1 MSDPRPI
8 GIFDSGLGGL
18 TVARAVG
25 RQLPA
30 ERLVYLGDTARVP
43 YGTKSAATVS
53 RYARECA
60 RFLQGL
66 DIKALV
72 VACNTASSLAMEEL
86 GSFLDPLR
94 IPLLGV
100 IEPGAVEAC
109 RVTRHGRIGVIG
121 TPATIRSG
129 AYERAIARI
138 RPDVTVASAA
148 CPLFVP
154 LAEEGWTEADDPVGR
169 AIARRYL
176 APLMR
181 QRIDTLI
188 LGCTH
193 YPLLSGVITAAA
205 EEAARPVAGDAGG
218 EPPSDVALVDGSH
231 AVARDLARLLS
242 REGMAAPAAEEAG
255 REGAPPRHAY
265 YVTDDPGR
273 FRAVGVRFLGH
284 AIEGPASVDLSAL
297 RPCET
302 AVEP

>member
-1 MSDPRPI
+1 MSDARPI

-18 TVARAVG
+18 TVARAVA
-25 RQLPA
+25 RQLPG
-30 ERLVYLGDTARVP
+30 ERIVYLGDTARVP

-60 RFLQGL
+60 AFLRGR

-86 GSFLDPLR
+86 GRFLDPLR

-138 RPDVTVASAA
+138 RPDVSVAAAA

-154 LAEEGWTEADDPVGR
+154 LVEEGWTDAADPAAR

-176 APLMR
+176 APLVR

-193 YPLLSGVITAAA
+193 YPLLSGVIAAA
-205 EEAARPVAGDAGG
+205 VEEASRAVAEGTGG
-218 EPPSDVALVDGSH
+218 APQSDVALVDASVS
-231 AVARDLARLLS
+231 VARDLARLLA
-242 REGMAAPAAEEAG
+242 REGMAGPASEEAG
-255 REGAPPRHAY
+255 RDGGPRHAY
-265 YVTDDPGR
+265 FVTDDPER
-273 FRAVGVRFLGH
+273 FRDVGVRFLGH
-284 AIEGPASVDLSAL
+284 AIEGPASIDLSAA
-297 RPCET
+297 RPIET
-302 AVEP
+302 GVEP

>member
-1 MSDPRPI
+1 MSDTRPI

-18 TVARAVG
+18 TVARAVAQ
-25 RQLPA
+25 RLPN
-30 ERLVYLGDTARVP
+30 ERIAYLGDTARVP

-60 RFLQGL
+60 AFLRSL

-72 VACNTASSLAMEEL
+72 IACNTASSLAMEEL
-86 GSFLDPLR
+86 KRYLEPQR

-129 AYERAIARI
+129 AYERAIATI
-138 RPDVTVASAA
+138 RPDIAVASAA

-154 LAEEGWTEADDPVGR
+154 LAEEGWTDPDDPVGR

-176 APLMR
+176 DPLVR

-193 YPLLSGVITAAA
+193 YPLLSDVIAAAVGEASSPIAA
-205 EEAARPVAGDAGG
+205 EEAASHDI
-218 EPPSDVALVDGSH
+218 ALVDGSV
-231 AVARDLARLLS
+231 AVAHDLARLLS
-242 REGMAAPAAEEAG
+242 REGLEAPAASS
-255 REGAPPRHAY
+255 PLHAW
-265 YVTDDPGR
+265 YVTDDPQR
-273 FRAVGVRFLGH
+273 FRDVGVRFLGH
-284 AIEGPASVDLSAL
+284 AIEGPELADLSS

-302 AVEP
+302 GVEP